1 MTSATISA
9 MMVPVIHA
17 VQIAKVDRQN
27 VTQQRVHVLMAAR
40 RVGLGI
46 NVIRGVMINTV
57 KYATMVLVHA
67 KFVEM
72 DSMVN
77 IALKLA

>member
-1 MTSATISA
+1 MTAATISA

-27 VTQQRVHVLMAAR
+27 VTQRVHVLMAAR